1 MNFKCGACG
10 RRLDKKTPFCPFCGA
25 RIGKARS
32 RISPAALLIGI
43 GSALVFCGMAAVIG
57 LLLVKGGGLNGAG
70 YAAEKLVL
78 RAEPGAVAYPG
89 DSVRIACDVQPLGA
103 VAGPVEWSVSDDSV
117 ADLDGG
123 VLTFKKEGEI
133 TVTAALKNGVEGRLE
148 LICGVRPERLSFE
161 KKEIAVQL
169 GSSVPAKPVISPAEM
184 PYYKIEWTSS
194 DERIV
199 SVEQDGSLT
208 AVGQGTARLTASVA
222 GVKSAVDV
230 FVYKYKFDL
239 LAHRIVKTG
248 ERHYTG
254 DEYYVTLDESRHYES
269 GGLLVYGTTALM
281 YSPREAEIT
290 LLTRLWDEDYSFYYV
305 TETHFKRNEP
315 DDASFMFYCSCD
327 PSAEGGS
334 FNVPLSD
341 AEPIRVDASGA
352 LDPAKYRVGD
362 EVEFDEYSGRD
373 DYREQAR
380 EYAGKLIASGMRA
393 LKMKWS
399 SIGAGCTIEE
409 AIGLKML

>member
-1 MNFKCGACG
+1 M
-10 RRLDKKTPFCPFCGA
+10 
-25 RIGKARS
+25 
-32 RISPAALLIGI
+32 
-43 GSALVFCGMAAVIG
+43 
-57 LLLVKGGGLNGAG
+57 
-70 YAAEKLVL
+70 
-78 RAEPGAVAYPG
+78 
-89 DSVRIACDVQPLGA
+89 
-103 VAGPVEWSVSDDSV
+103 
-117 ADLDGG
+117 
-123 VLTFKKEGEI
+123 
-133 TVTAALKNGVEGRLE
+133 
-148 LICGVRPERLSFE
+148 
-161 KKEIAVQL
+161 
-169 GSSVPAKPVISPAEM
+169 
-184 PYYKIEWTSS
+184 
-194 DERIV
+194 
-199 SVEQDGSLT
+199 
-208 AVGQGTARLTASVA
+208 
-222 GVKSAVDV
+222 DV

-352 LDPAKYRVGD
+352 LDPAKYRIGD

-373 DYREQAR
+373 DYTEQAR